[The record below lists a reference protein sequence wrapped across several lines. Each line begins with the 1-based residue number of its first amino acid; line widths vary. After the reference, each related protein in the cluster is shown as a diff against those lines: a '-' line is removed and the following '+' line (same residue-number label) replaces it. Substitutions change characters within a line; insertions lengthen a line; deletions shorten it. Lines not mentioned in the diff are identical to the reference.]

1 MWLQLK
7 EYVPAM
13 TSVFPVDGTKSQK
26 IKYLQRQIKELK
38 QQKICYNKMIKQREK
53 VIRKLDG

>member
-1 MWLQLK
+1 
-7 EYVPAM
+7 M